1 MKKSLCML
9 LTLAL
14 LLGLA
19 PLTAA
24 SSEQEVQTITY
35 LFSAGN
41 SPDENNPVLQALE
54 ERIGV
59 RVVATMAA
67 TGDYA
72 AKLNTL
78 IASRQLPDLFSV
90 SGSDALSFKAE
101 GMLAELNGLVT
112 EYGRNL
118 ERELGSVYRQSPVNT
133 DGLYFLSG
141 AGAVYWENLCV
152 RVDWLQK
159 LNLEMPTDLDSLY
172 DVLHAFTFD
181 DPDGNGQ
188 NDTVGIVMTMTQT
201 NQWDVLFGAFGVP
214 YAKAYQTEDGTVTTY
229 MKAPGYLEAID
240 YLRKLYQAGVMDPEF
255 ATMPAMTA
263 HERLWT
269 GRCGV
274 YGFRAV
280 GTTNNWYPGRYT
292 FEVPADPA
300 EVFGYTDITGSHGDH
315 GGTQAYRNAGSGF
328 VVASTAQHPEAC
340 VKFLDY
346 MATPEGDE
354 LMYLGVEGLMY
365 EWVDKENGKYQR
377 LGAFTDDALHRANG
391 GFTYW
396 CGIPLENTE
405 LRTMNKLTREA
416 QAFARANAFD
426 YPNLYV
432 PFDAQSEYGAAL
444 SDITKEALA
453 QLIVTTGDVQA
464 EYEAFIARWE
474 SEGGLE
480 WEAGATQAYA
490 SQQN

>member
-9 LTLAL
+9 LTLVL

-24 SSEQEVQTITY
+24 SSEQAGQTITY
-35 LFSAGN
+35 LFSAGT
-41 SPDENNPVLQALE
+41 SPDANNPVLQALE

-59 RVVATMAA
+59 RVEATMAA

-90 SGSDALSFKAE
+90 GAADAIAFKGE
-101 GMLAELNGLVT
+101 GMLAELNDLVAG
-112 EYGRNL
+112 YGPNL
-118 ERELGSVYRQSPVNT
+118 ERELGPVYRQSPANA
-133 DGLYFLSG
+133 DGLYLLSG
-141 AGAVYWENLCV
+141 AGAVYRENLCV
-152 RVDWLQK
+152 RVDWLK
-159 LNLEMPTDLDSLY
+159 NLNLEMPTDLDSLY
-172 DVLHAFTFD
+172 DVLYAFTYN

-188 NDTVGIVMTMTQT
+188 DDTVGIVMTMTQP

-214 YAKAYQTEDGTVTTY
+214 YERPYQLEDGTITTY

-240 YLRKLYQAGVMDPEF
+240 YLRKLYQAAVMDTEF

-292 FEVPADPA
+292 FEVPEDPT
-300 EVFGYTDITGSHGDH
+300 EVFGYTDITGPNGHHGC
-315 GGTQAYRNAGSGF
+315 TQAYRNVSGGF
-328 VVASTAQHPEAC
+328 VVASTAKYPEAC

-396 CGIPLENTE
+396 MGIPEENAE
-405 LRTMNKLTREA
+405 LRTMNKLTQDA
-416 QAFARANAFD
+416 QAFARDNSFD
-426 YPNLYV
+426 YPYIYT
-432 PFDAQSEYGAAL
+432 PFEAQSEYGAAL
-444 SDITKEALA
+444 ADIVKEALA

-464 EYEAFIARWE
+464 EYDAFVARWE
-474 SEGGLE
+474 AEGGLE
-480 WEAGATQAYA
+480 WEAGATEAYA
-490 SQQN
+490 SQEN

>member
-24 SSEQEVQTITY
+24 FSEQEVQTITY

-59 RVVATMAA
+59 RVEATMAA

-72 AKLNTL
+72 SKLNTL

-90 SGSDALSFKAE
+90 GADDAISFKNE
-101 GMLAELNGLVT
+101 GMLAELNDLVA
-112 EYGRNL
+112 EYGQNL
-118 ERELGSVYRQSPVNT
+118 ERELGAVYRQSPVNSE
-133 DGLYFLSG
+133 GLYMISG
-141 AGAVYWENLCV
+141 TGTGYLDNLCV
-152 RVDWLQK
+152 RVDWLK
-159 LNLEMPTDLDSLY
+159 NLNLEMPTDVDSLY
-172 DVLHAFTFD
+172 DVLYAFTYD

-188 NDTVGIVMTMTQT
+188 DDTVGIVMTMTQT
-201 NQWDVLFGAFGVP
+201 AQWEMLFGAFGVP
-214 YAKAYQTEDGTVTTY
+214 YEKSYQLEDGTITTY
-229 MKAPGYLEAID
+229 MKAPGYLETVE
-240 YLRKLYQAGVMDPEF
+240 YLRKLYQESVMDTEF

-274 YGFRAV
+274 YGFTAV

-292 FEVPADPA
+292 FEVPEDPA
-300 EVFGYTDITGSHGDH
+300 EVFGYTDITGPHGDH
-315 GGTQAYRNAGSGF
+315 GCVQVYRNITSGF
-328 VVASTAQHPEAC
+328 VVASTAEHPEAC
-340 VKFLDY
+340 IKFLDY

-365 EWVDKENGKYQR
+365 EWVDQENGKYQR
-377 LGAFTDDALHRANG
+377 LGEFTDDALHRANG

-396 CGIPLENTE
+396 CSLPVENTE
-405 LRTMNKLTREA
+405 LRTMNKLTQEA

-426 YPNLYV
+426 YPYIYT
-432 PFDAQSEYGAAL
+432 PFDAQSEYGTAL
-444 SDITKEALA
+444 SDINKEALA
-453 QLIVTTGDVQA
+453 QLIVTTGDVRA
-464 EYEAFIARWE
+464 EYEAFVARWE
-474 SEGGLE
+474 AEGGLE
-480 WEAGATQAYA
+480 WEAQATEAYA

>member
-24 SSEQEVQTITY
+24 FSEQEVQTITY
-35 LFSAGN
+35 LFTAGN

-59 RVVATMAA
+59 RVEATMAA

-78 IASRQLPDLFSV
+78 IASRQLPDLFSI
-90 SGSDALSFKAE
+90 GASDALSFKGE
-101 GMLAELNGLVT
+101 GMLAELNDLVAQ
-112 EYGRNL
+112 YGPNL
-118 ERELGSVYRQSPVNT
+118 ERELGPVYRKSPVNG
-133 DGLYFLSG
+133 DGLYLLSG
-141 AGAVYWENLCV
+141 AGAVYRENLCV
-152 RVDWLQK
+152 RVDWLKK

-172 DVLHAFTFD
+172 DVLYAFTYN

-188 NDTVGIVMTMTQT
+188 NDTVGIVMTMTQI

-214 YAKAYQTEDGTVTTY
+214 YEKPYLLEDGTVTTY
-229 MKAPGYLEAID
+229 MKAPGYLEAVD
-240 YLRKLYQAGVMDPEF
+240 YLRKLYQAAVMDTEF

-300 EVFGYTDITGSHGDH
+300 EMFGFTDITGPHGDH
-315 GGTQAYRNAGSGF
+315 GCTQAYRNITSGF
-328 VVASTAQHPEAC
+328 VVASTAKQPEAC
-340 VKFLDY
+340 IKFLDY

-377 LGAFTDDALHRANG
+377 LGAFADDALHRANG

-396 CGIPLENTE
+396 VGIPAENTE
-405 LRTMNKLTREA
+405 LRTMNKLTQEA
-416 QAFARANAFD
+416 QAFARDNSFD
-426 YPNLYV
+426 YPYIYT
-432 PFDAQSEYGAAL
+432 PFEAQSEYGAAL
-444 SDITKEALA
+444 TDIAKEALA

-464 EYEAFIARWE
+464 EYDAFVARWE
-474 SEGGLE
+474 AEGGSE
-480 WEAGATQAYA
+480 WEAQATEAYA